1 MHKKRKKIVSIIIVL
16 LVCLSMVL
24 GIIAGV
30 RSSLSGAKVMVVNAA
45 DLNSYYWYDE
55 DTMEGYVTS
64 GSSQNIYLSD
74 SETVNEVKVKE
85 GQSVKKGDIL
95 LVYDTKQ
102 VELNLQKEQLAYAQI
117 ELAIQVAS
125 RNIST
130 LSKIT
135 PVQEIQADTD
145 ALDGD
150 ASDIDASDTETPDTG
165 TSDTEKPDTGG
176 DGGGTGQPDDA
187 GRDNPYRNVSAVSE
201 LTDQSK
207 AYNDTEAEENLG
219 SETNPYRFLCEDGV
233 TVFPSFIRMMKE
245 KGEKTQGAVYF
256 VLEVRE
262 GNKGDGAVRKMW
274 LQDASLLVDVS
285 DNWRGSLVLA
295 SVSENKDSAENTDSD
310 QKEDLTGFV
319 RSSRRHETVLSAST
333 GTDRENGTSD
343 TASSETTADYSSSL
357 ISPDAVYTGSEL
369 KKAQENEKNTLSN
382 LQLDLKEEE
391 LKIKKAQEAVDQGVA
406 KASADGVV
414 TKAGDPENPPKDGS
428 AFLTVSAKSGITV
441 RGGLS
446 ERKLGQLK
454 KGDEIQVMSWQSG
467 ETYTAVVDEVSLY
480 PDTTG
485 MLSSSDSSSSVYPFT
500 ANIEDTDC
508 SFTEN
513 EWLQITPVSK
523 ETDVQTDGF
532 YLMKAFIR
540 DDDGT
545 KYVYKRNEDGT
556 LKKQTIKVGKIQDN
570 AYEILSGITEDDW
583 LAFPY
588 GKNVKDGAK
597 TREGSVSD
605 LYDQ

>member
-1 MHKKRKKIVSIIIVL
+1 M
-16 LVCLSMVL
+16 
-24 GIIAGV
+24 
-30 RSSLSGAKVMVVNAA
+30 
-45 DLNSYYWYDE
+45 
-55 DTMEGYVTS
+55 
-64 GSSQNIYLSD
+64 
-74 SETVNEVKVKE
+74 
-85 GQSVKKGDIL
+85 
-95 LVYDTKQ
+95 
-102 VELNLQKEQLAYAQI
+102 
-117 ELAIQVAS
+117 
-125 RNIST
+125 
-130 LSKIT
+130 
-135 PVQEIQADTD
+135 
-145 ALDGD
+145 
-150 ASDIDASDTETPDTG
+150 
-165 TSDTEKPDTGG
+165 
-176 DGGGTGQPDDA
+176 
-187 GRDNPYRNVSAVSE
+187 
-201 LTDQSK
+201 
-207 AYNDTEAEENLG
+207 
-219 SETNPYRFLCEDGV
+219 
-233 TVFPSFIRMMKE
+233 
-245 KGEKTQGAVYF
+245 
-256 VLEVRE
+256 
-262 GNKGDGAVRKMW
+262 
-274 LQDASLLVDVS
+274 
-285 DNWRGSLVLA
+285 
-295 SVSENKDSAENTDSD
+295 
-310 QKEDLTGFV
+310 
-319 RSSRRHETVLSAST
+319 
-333 GTDRENGTSD
+333 
-343 TASSETTADYSSSL
+343 
-357 ISPDAVYTGSEL
+357 
-369 KKAQENEKNTLSN
+369 
-382 LQLDLKEEE
+382 
-391 LKIKKAQEAVDQGVA
+391 
-406 KASADGVV
+406 
-414 TKAGDPENPPKDGS
+414 
-428 AFLTVSAKSGITV
+428 

-446 ERKLGQLK
+446 ERKLGQLT